1 MKKIIFLTLIMNLCF
16 SDIFFSGDARFRP
29 RYDIKEFGKN
39 SILENGDNVESLSN
53 IYYQYRARLNIKAD
67 IGDGWFF
74 NSKIGTNN
82 DVAGMTKMEY
92 GTKPELSFMEI
103 YFGYQDK
110 DCGYWAGL
118 LPLKSNPALDIH
130 FYSDD
135 LVDIPFVLKSNSTI
149 AGLSG
154 FSTISNH
161 KLNWFL
167 SMELNNDNSIVIKP
181 DMTID
186 STITVEISDLYTL
199 GFDMN
204 FDLGPISATPRVLI
218 SKGDVEAD
226 FGLDKFT
233 YGTEFK
239 LPSFSNVKST
249 LSYYISSSD
258 GDDDAQIYESNHMRF
273 LVTSPLKNGKLKFFY
288 DMASKDDDD
297 ISYLWLSYTHS
308 CYKGDMGEVT
318 ISPTYRLQTG
328 KLGDEDYSRNK
339 IEITTQIKFN

>member
-1 MKKIIFLTLIMNLCF
+1 MKNIIFLTLIMNLCF
-16 SDIFFSGDARFRP
+16 SEIFFSGDARFRP
-29 RYDIKEFGKN
+29 RYDIKE
-39 SILENGDNVESLSN
+39 NGDKSSTSDL
-53 IYYQYRARLNIKAD
+53 YYLYRARLNIKSD

-74 NSKIGTNN
+74 NSKIGTN
-82 DVAGMTKMEY
+82 DVAGMSRMGFTI
-92 GTKPELSFMEI
+92 KPELSFMEI

-118 LPLKSNPALDIH
+118 LPLKSNPSLDLH
-130 FYSDD
+130 FYSDN
-135 LVDIPFVLKSNSTI
+135 LVDIPFVLNSNSTI

-154 FSTISNH
+154 FSTILNH

-167 SMELNNDNSIVIKP
+167 SMDQNNTNLSVSITNEE
-181 DMTID
+181 M
-186 STITVEISDLYTL
+186 EMSDIYTL
-199 GFDMN
+199 GFDAN
-204 FDLGPISATPRVLI
+204 FGLGPVSVTPRVLI
-218 SKGDVEAD
+218 SMGDEDEVTPFT
-226 FGLDKFT
+226 FGA
-233 YGTEFK
+233 EFK
-239 LPSFSNVKST
+239 LPSFSKVKSG
-249 LSYYISSSD
+249 LSYYISSNGDD
-258 GDDDAQIYESNHMRF
+258 GDANYYEANHMRF
-273 LVTSPLKNGKLKFFY
+273 LVTSPVKNGKLKFFY